1 MCLWHAA
8 PYFDSRGRDILEMW
22 ACGSCVMWHRCKHY
36 SMRRVDVSTI
46 RCVACLFNVS
56 CATCLFNVPHVYS
69 MCRMS
74 KVNSEKHQVQ
84 RVSAGYQ
91 AIDQLAVNCWLI
103 TSASL
108 TDYQPISPITNLYHH
123 PIHFE
128 RDYLAA
134 YDCGAAYARELE
146 WVEVDEM
153 PMGVSWSRW
162 DAYGRGLE
170 RVGVDE
176 RFSVGVSWS
185 ELQWVGV
192 DEREIERDWVSW
204 SEREIEWVGVS
215 WSRWDVGVTWSRWEC
230 LGVSWSRWE
239 CLALMCKV
247 HIPYPLSSIL
257 YHLFA

>member
-1 MCLWHAA
+1 M
-8 PYFDSRGRDILEMW
+8 Y
-22 ACGSCVMWHRCKHY
+22 HRCKHY
-36 SMRRVDVSTI
+36 SMCRMSIQCVMCHMSMQ
-46 RCVACLFNVS
+46 CVACLFNVS

-146 WVEVDEM
+146 WVGVDEM
-153 PMGVSWSRW
+153 
-162 DAYGRGLE
+162 LE
-170 RVGVDE
+170 WLGVDE
-176 RFSVGVSWS
+176 SVL
-185 ELQWVGV
+185 EWVGV
-192 DEREIERDWVSW
+192 DESVLPWCARSISP
-204 SEREIEWVGVS
+204 
-215 WSRWDVGVTWSRWEC
+215 
-230 LGVSWSRWE
+230 
-239 CLALMCKV
+239 
-247 HIPYPLSSIL
+247 IPYPLSSIIYSHRITL
-257 YHLFA
+257 CTHTDEGRRGGVWIHPLQRWL